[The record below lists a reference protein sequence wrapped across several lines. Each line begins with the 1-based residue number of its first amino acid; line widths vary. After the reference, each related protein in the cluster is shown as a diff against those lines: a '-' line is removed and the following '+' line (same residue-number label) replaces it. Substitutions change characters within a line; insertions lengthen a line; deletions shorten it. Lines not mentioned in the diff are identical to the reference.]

1 MLKQRDEALSVLD
14 RIWEKVPE
22 VSEEESN
29 NDIEQT
35 IAEVRAEKKRKKEI
49 ILLIRVVLDTNQHI
63 RWIMCQI

>member
-1 MLKQRDEALSVLD
+1 MLKQRDKALSVLD

-35 IAEVRAEKKRKKEI
+35 IAEVRAEKKRKKVNH
-49 ILLIRVVLDTNQHI
+49 LADT
-63 RWIMCQI
+63 CSTGYKPTY